1 MIALECRFRQVT
13 GLLLRRCYAS
23 WFGTSEKATE
33 YGNVVDGLKTVYSM
47 KLLPLEKKYLFHEF
61 HSPQLFDSD
70 FAAKPLI
77 LLMGQYSTGKTTF
90 IRYILGSDFP
100 GMRIGPEP
108 TTDRFVAV
116 MHGSEEQEIPGNA
129 LVVDPNRQFR
139 PLARFGNNFLNRFQ
153 CSLIN
158 SDVLNYVS
166 FVDTPGILSGEKQ
179 RVNRGYDFDGV
190 LHWFAERVDRIILLF
205 DANKLDISDEFRRC
219 IDILRSQDEK
229 IRIVLNKADQVNQQ
243 QLMRVYGALMWSLG
257 KILNFPEVARVYV
270 GSFWDKPLLHDE
282 NRRLF
287 EDETRDLFLDLRSLP
302 RDAILRKI
310 NDLSRRARLAKA
322 HACIIGEL
330 QQQMPAFFGK
340 DKKKQE
346 LIDNLPQIYATLQSK
361 YMISAGDFPDI
372 EKMKVL
378 LNSANFDRFEGIT
391 PSLLRS
397 VDDMLVKDISKFM
410 SMLAAEK
417 IEEEKLGS
425 KKFIHGGAFVSV
437 VDTEN
442 PFSEREGIRQ
452 GLGEKEWVVEKFRS
466 QYDDTFD
473 NLKPQ
478 HGKLTKTDV
487 KDELRKS
494 KLSSHILN
502 SIWLLADVDKD
513 NMLDKD
519 EFALAMYLVRL
530 KADGHN
536 LPETLPEHLIPPS
549 KRLANN
555 VESRV
560 EIPNKI

>member
-1 MIALECRFRQVT
+1 MIGLESRLRHVT
-13 GLLLRRCYAS
+13 GLLLRRCYGS
-23 WFGTSEKATE
+23 WIGSAEKSSE
-33 YGNVVDGLKTVYSM
+33 YRSCIDGLKTVYSK

-70 FAAKPLI
+70 FTAKPLI

-90 IRYILGSDFP
+90 IRYILGCDFP

-108 TTDRFVAV
+108 TTDRFVAI
-116 MHGSEEQEIPGNA
+116 MHGNEEQEIPGNA
-129 LVVDPNRQFR
+129 LVVDPNKQFR
-139 PLARFGNNFLNRFQ
+139 PLSRFGNNFLNRFQ
-153 CSLIN
+153 CSLTN

-287 EDETRDLFLDLRSLP
+287 EDETRDLFYDLRSLP
-302 RDAILRKI
+302 RDGILRKI

-340 DKKKQE
+340 EKKKQE
-346 LIDNLPQIYATLQSK
+346 LIDSLADIYSTLQSK

-372 EKMKVL
+372 EKMKAL
-378 LNSANFDRFEGIT
+378 LTSTNFDRFEAIKPG
-391 PSLLRS
+391 LLKA
-397 VDDMLVKDISKFM
+397 VDDMLAEDISRFM

-417 IEEEKLGS
+417 VLQEKIGS
-425 KKFIHGGAFVSV
+425 KKFIQGGAFVSV

-442 PFSEREGIRQ
+442 PFSEREGIKQ
-452 GLGEKEWVVEKFRS
+452 GLGESEWVVQKFRT
-466 QYDDTFD
+466 QYDDVFD
-473 NLKPQ
+473 TLRPQ
-478 HGKLTKTDV
+478 NGKLTKTDV
-487 KDELRKS
+487 KEELRKS
-494 KLSSHILN
+494 KLPSHILS

-519 EFALAMYLVRL
+519 EFALAMYLIRL
-530 KADGHN
+530 KADGHS
-536 LPETLPEHLIPPS
+536 LPEMLPEHLIPPS
-549 KRLANN
+549 KRVTNN
-555 VESRV
+555 VENSAQITDRV
-560 EIPNKI
+560 